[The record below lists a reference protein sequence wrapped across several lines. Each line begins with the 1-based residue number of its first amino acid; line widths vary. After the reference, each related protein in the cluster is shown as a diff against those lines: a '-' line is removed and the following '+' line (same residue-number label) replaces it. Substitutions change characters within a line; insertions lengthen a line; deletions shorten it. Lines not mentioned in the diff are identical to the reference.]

1 MILYKKDN
9 NETVRVDGAGSSNGG
24 CTDCLPKTNTL
35 PFTPTDD
42 YNPATKKYVDDLVG
56 DISEI
61 LDEINRKPGWEDSG
75 EDSTDDSLK
84 NRRFKNIFLQ
94 SK

>member
-1 MILYKKDN
+1 MILYKTKN
-9 NETVRVDGAGSSNGG
+9 SETVRVDGGDRSHE
-24 CTDCLPKTNTL
+24 DCLQKTNTT

-42 YNPATKKYVDDLVG
+42 YNPATKKYVDDSVG
-56 DISEI
+56 NIAEI
-61 LDEINRKPGWEDSG
+61 LDVINRKPSWEDSG

-94 SK
+94 SR

>member
-35 PFTPTDD
+35 PFTPTED
-42 YNPATKKYVDDLVG
+42 YNPATKKYVDDFMG
-56 DISEI
+56 DIEKI
-61 LDEINRKPGWEDSG
+61 LEAINRR
-75 EDSTDDSLK
+75 T
-84 NRRFKNIFLQ
+84 
-94 SK
+94 